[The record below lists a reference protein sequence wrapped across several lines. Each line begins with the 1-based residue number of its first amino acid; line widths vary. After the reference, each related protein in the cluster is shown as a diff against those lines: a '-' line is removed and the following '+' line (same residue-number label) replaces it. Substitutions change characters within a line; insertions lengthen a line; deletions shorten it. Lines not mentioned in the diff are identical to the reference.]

1 VFFGASSPGFRSF
14 IPRMVRHD
22 ETARMM
28 TAFGVVISFCPI
40 ISSLIFNTIFKAT
53 LTDWPGLVF
62 LIAGILMF
70 AVTGGQL
77 FVFLFQKSP
86 FLITKMCY
94 FQNGSHADATAVEA
108 K

>member
-1 VFFGASSPGFRSF
+1 
-14 IPRMVRHD
+14 MVRHD

-77 FVFLFQKSP
+77 FVFSVSKKSLFDYENVLFSEW
-86 FLITKMCY
+86 FTC
-94 FQNGSHADATAVEA
+94 
-108 K
+108 